1 MAKERFDLSSM
12 FAPAAPASEPA
23 VPAPAA
29 PVAPAPVEQPPVEP
43 AAKEENIQPATK
55 PAAPKKKTGSKS
67 EAKTTQ
73 RGEKTITTLSIST
86 DVLED
91 YQYLM
96 KILDKPVSNAVED
109 FMRSELKKN
118 AEFLTAVKNLRKPN

>member
-1 MAKERFDLSSM
+1 MAKDKFDLSSM
-12 FAPAAPASEPA
+12 FAPAPASAPA
-23 VPAPAA
+23 VQT
-29 PVAPAPVEQPPVEP
+29 PAPVEQP
-43 AAKEENIQPATK
+43 AAKEENTQPATK
-55 PAAPKKKTGSKS
+55 PAAPKKKTGSKN
-67 EAKTTQ
+67 ETKTTQ

-96 KILDKPVSNAVED
+96 KILNRSVSNTVED

-118 AEFLTAVKNLRKPN
+118 AELLTAVKNLRKSN